1 MGEDRQAADRPPTTQ
16 RVCVSEA
23 AAALGISVEAVR
35 GRIKRGTIGHERDD
49 DRVYVLLDA
58 DQTATG
64 RDQGDDRTTDRPELV
79 AALQERIEDLRT
91 DRDAWRE
98 QARRSDYLLGSSMER
113 TRELEGRL
121 RELEP
126 GSSSATPND
135 PESPTADAGGA
146 DVPDRGV
153 PDRGVPVR
161 GEAAQ
166 EGTQRRSWWRRLI
179 GE

>member
-1 MGEDRQAADRPPTTQ
+1 
-16 RVCVSEA
+16 
-23 AAALGISVEAVR
+23 
-35 GRIKRGTIGHERDD
+35 
-49 DRVYVLLDA
+49 
-58 DQTATG
+58 
-64 RDQGDDRTTDRPELV
+64 
-79 AALQERIEDLRT
+79 
-91 DRDAWRE
+91 
-98 QARRSDYLLGSSMER
+98 MER

-146 DVPDRGV
+146 DVPDRG
-153 PDRGVPVR
+153 
-161 GEAAQ
+161 EAAQ